1 MSMRL
6 QEIHPATVHAP
17 ITLLPLSLAADALGR
32 LTRSDD
38 LLALG
43 RRTMPLAAAGAVV
56 AGLAGLVAQQAA
68 NVPEEAHEILT
79 THRNLNL
86 GLIGL
91 TTLLARKRAR
101 EGCPSIGYLAVGLG
115 GLATMA
121 YSAYLGG
128 HMVYAHGVGV
138 EPAGGVKED
147 QAPEIRADN
156 LGEVTR
162 LAASHVEHGARHAW
176 EHIKEGEIAPALT
189 GGAPAGADHQTDRAN
204 G

>member
-17 ITLLPLSLAADALGR
+17 IALLPLSLAADALGR
-32 LTRSDD
+32 LTGSDD
-38 LLALG
+38 LLELG

-56 AGLAGLVAQQAA
+56 AGVAGLIAQEAA
-68 NVPEEAHEILT
+68 HVPEEAHDSLT

-86 GLIGL
+86 GLIAL
-91 TTLLARKRAR
+91 TTLLARTRGR
-101 EGCPSIGYLAVGLG
+101 QGRPSLGYLAAGLG
-115 GLATMA
+115 GLAIMA

-128 HMVYAHGVGV
+128 HLVYAHGVGV
-138 EPAGGVKED
+138 ERAAGVKEG
-147 QAPEIRADN
+147 QAPEIRAGN

-162 LAASHVEHGARHAW
+162 LAASHIRHGAHHAW
-176 EHIKEGEIAPALT
+176 EHIKEGEIVPALM
-189 GGAPAGADHQTDRAN
+189 GGAPAGPDHQTDHSE